1 MNYIY
6 KNELDNACFA
16 HDTAYCNSANLAKRT
31 FSDNILKDRPYEF
44 AITPEH
50 AGYQSGLATMV
61 YKVFDK
67 KIRYRAIATSK
78 MGANAN
84 EMLAQELHKPVI
96 KNLKTKKVYSN
107 FKDNV
112 WAADIAE
119 KGSLSSKNRGVLL
132 CETNYLTKYA

>member
-16 HDTAYCNSANLAKRT
+16 YDTAYCNSANLAKRT
-31 FSDNILKDRPYEF
+31 FSDNILKDRAYEF

-67 KIRYRAIATSK
+67 KIGYRARATSK

-132 CETNYLTKYA
+132 CEINYLTKYA